1 MAYAEPEVTCPGG
14 SLPFTC
20 QGRASREATTHK
32 NRLQVSRNGQAPH
45 RTPTS
50 PSLSQA
56 GAGRGA
62 RDEARAEGLLRCPH
76 PCPRPPAAASRAWG
90 SPVNNKPLCPI
101 VRSPSQAC
109 GAKRLGGGGEGS
121 IFRGEEGSCQA
132 FSTHSQN
139 TGSSGRDL
147 ESKQLT
153 HTHHSQS
160 TQGVKNPTFLNKLET
175 LTPQKDPPTT
185 AFPGA
190 SPSTAAFKIFTLLS
204 SSACRLQN
212 RPGEVGVRSCDHPL
226 SCPPPHPPLQR
237 Q

>member
-1 MAYAEPEVTCPGG
+1 MPRRVAALHLPGK
-14 SLPFTC
+14 SLL
-20 QGRASREATTHK
+20 EATTCK

-62 RDEARAEGLLRCPH
+62 GDEARAEGLLRCPH
-76 PCPRPPAAASRAWG
+76 PCPRPPAAAARAWG
-90 SPVNNKPLCPI
+90 SPVNDKPLCPI
-101 VRSPSQAC
+101 MRSPSQAC

-121 IFRGEEGSCQA
+121 IFRGEGGCQA
-132 FSTHSQN
+132 FSTHSEHKILRKRPQ
-139 TGSSGRDL
+139 
-147 ESKQLT
+147 SKQLT
-153 HTHHSQS
+153 HAHHSQS

-190 SPSTAAFKIFTLLS
+190 SPSTAALKIFTLLS
-204 SSACRLQN
+204 CSARRLRN

-226 SCPPPHPPLQR
+226 SCPPPHPPLER